1 MTSTSPDHR
10 PPLRIRGLS
19 VLEKDL
25 LFSEE
30 ACENKRSFCP
40 GETLAELGARHGHMT
55 KHGEGTLNLAEQ
67 EECGWWKPPGGS
79 VVWTLS
85 FHCRWHR
92 FYPWWGN

>member
-1 MTSTSPDHR
+1 MTGTSPDHR

-19 VLEKDL
+19 V
-25 LFSEE
+25 
-30 ACENKRSFCP
+30 P
-40 GETLAELGARHGHMT
+40 GETLAELGARRGHMT

-67 EECGWWKPPGGS
+67 EECGWGKSPGGS

-92 FYPWWGN
+92 FDPWWGN